1 MRTHGKG
8 GRDGGRERT
17 QEVMRLVGLP
27 DPQRIAAAYP
37 HELSGGQRQRTA
49 IAIALACSPRL
60 LLADEPTTALDV
72 TIQAQILRLLSD
84 LRKRLGMALVL
95 VTHDLGV
102 VAQTCDR
109 VAVMYAGRIVEEA
122 PIARIFAAPAHPY
135 TVALLDSIPRGSRA
149 AHPLHPI
156 AGMPPDPAQKPPGLP
171 LRAALPAPLGGV
183 RDDLPRLD
191 AASRW
196 RRLRLLSSDGGGAWL
211 KRRCSPCRRFTSISR
226 FGGRWWR
233 RWPGRR
239 ASACRRHI
247 TSASPSRRA
256 KASGWSASRAAAR
269 PRSAAW
275 CWVCCRRMT
284 GVILFEGQDIARLD
298 AAGKRALRRRV
309 QMVFQDPYS
318 SLNPRMRIGAAIA
331 EPIRLHAVVP
341 NGEVAEEVSRL
352 LQRVGLPASAAAR
365 YPSELSGGQR
375 QRVGI
380 ARALSLRAAP
390 PGGG

>member
-1 MRTHGKG
+1 MSGALLQVQGLGIGLARRGVTVPLVEDVSFAVRQGEAYGIVGESGCGKSTTIRAVIRLLAARLRITAGTVAFEGNQLAQASEAALRPIRGAGIGMVFQDPLTALNPVITVGQQVAEGLRTHGKG

-84 LRKRLGMALVL
+84 LRKRLGMALIL

-122 PIARIFAAPAHPY
+122 PIARIFKAPAHPY

-156 AGMPPDPAQKPPGLP
+156 AGMPPDPAQKPPGCP
-171 LRAALPAPLGGV
+171 FAPRCPRRSPVCETTFPAWT
-183 RDDLPRLD
+183 RH
-191 AASRW
+191 S
-196 RRLRLLSSDGGGAWL
+196 GGGG
-211 KRRCSPCRRFTSISR
+211 F
-226 FGGRWWR
+226 
-233 RWPGRR
+233 
-239 ASACRRHI
+239 ACYH
-247 TSASPSRRA
+247 P
-256 KASGWSASRAAAR
+256 
-269 PRSAAW
+269 
-275 CWVCCRRMT
+275 V
-284 GVILFEGQDIARLD
+284 E
-298 AAGKRALRRRV
+298 AGH
-309 QMVFQDPYS
+309 
-318 SLNPRMRIGAAIA
+318 G
-331 EPIRLHAVVP
+331 
-341 NGEVAEEVSRL
+341 
-352 LQRVGLPASAAAR
+352 
-365 YPSELSGGQR
+365 
-375 QRVGI
+375 
-380 ARALSLRAAP
+380 
-390 PGGG
+390 